1 MKAGKII
8 LLQTESES
16 LLQFYF
22 NNANNMALKE
32 GKIWQRIFAQYVR
45 SKLLGFSNLTPG
57 STCYSKS
64 LPKNKHE
71 KERGVNMKDNFV
83 SRNTESK
90 FFGRRKRKCLNI
102 ILKIQQGIGLKIL

>member
-1 MKAGKII
+1 MKAGKMI

-45 SKLLGFSNLTPG
+45 SKLLGFSNFMPG

-64 LPKNKHE
+64 LPKSKNT
-71 KERGVNMKDNFV
+71 KERGVNLKDNLV

-90 FFGRRKRKCLNI
+90 FFGRRKRKCLDI
-102 ILKIQQGIGLKIL
+102 ILKIQR